1 MPEEAFQISSFIGE
15 GGRSRRERESPPNVS
30 RRKREREKFIDNQM
44 REREK
49 FIDNQMRERESTQR
63 LKPQSPILI

>member
-1 MPEEAFQISSFIGE
+1 LPEEAFQISSFIGE

-44 REREK
+44 REK
-49 FIDNQMRERESTQR
+49 FIDNQMRERESTKR